1 MNKIPLSL
9 FFFIALIFAVLAAS
23 FFPTWRCSPFAPL
36 IPLVLARYSL
46 AKSLWAALFIGLCM
60 DLITSSAPF
69 GLYSL
74 CFTLTSAFLYKHRR
88 HFFIDKAIG
97 LPSFTFFGSLLSP
110 VHAARRT
117 CVSGAACEPG
127 DASCAYLRPIELQKT
142 CPCLLPT

>member
-1 MNKIPLSL
+1 M
-9 FFFIALIFAVLAAS
+9 
-23 FFPTWRCSPFAPL
+23 APL

-46 AKSLWAALFIGLCM
+46 AKSRWAALFIGLFM

-97 LPSFTFFGSLLSP
+97 LPSFTFFGSLLSTCIFLLLLALFGAPIPITKQSILADFFFMPALDGVYAFLWFNCP
-110 VHAARRT
+110 VIAYNYIKKHKPHLQIYKKIYKRHAT
-117 CVSGAACEPG
+117 
-127 DASCAYLRPIELQKT
+127 
-142 CPCLLPT
+142 